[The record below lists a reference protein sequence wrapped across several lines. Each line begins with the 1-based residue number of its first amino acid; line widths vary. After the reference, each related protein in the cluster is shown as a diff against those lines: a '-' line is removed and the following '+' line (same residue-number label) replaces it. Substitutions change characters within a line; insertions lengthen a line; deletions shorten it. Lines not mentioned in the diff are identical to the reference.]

1 MEDGAEVGEGV
12 ALGEGEAA
20 GSLAV
25 PQVLEEAK
33 QLPLLLPPPVEAG
46 LLLLASIHQH
56 PLRPGV
62 VAEV

>member
-25 PQVLEEAK
+25 PLVLEDGEY
-33 QLPLLLPPPVEAG
+33 LPLLLPPVEA
-46 LLLLASIHQH
+46 
-56 PLRPGV
+56 
-62 VAEV
+62 